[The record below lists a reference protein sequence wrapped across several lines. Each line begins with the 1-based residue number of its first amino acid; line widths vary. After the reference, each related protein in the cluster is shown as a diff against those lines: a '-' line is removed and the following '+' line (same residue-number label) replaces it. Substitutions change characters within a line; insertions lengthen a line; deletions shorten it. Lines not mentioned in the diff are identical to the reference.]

1 MGEVFGGREVTDID
15 HMVWEGG
22 LGPCPLRRGHLSRA
36 LPKKGGTLAGIWK
49 RVPTLKEQQV
59 PRP

>member
-15 HMVWEGG
+15 HMVWEGA

-36 LPKKGGTLAGIWK
+36 LPKKEGPWQVSG
-49 RVPTLKEQQV
+49 KEF
-59 PRP
+59 PH